1 MQTSFEVPSHAWQ
14 TSLYFLV
21 SFFLEPEIFSPAPLL
36 PGNIYLYLEA
46 FFEWSDYWK
55 IQSTWFGRFTVCF
68 NMTNHTLCNIAK
80 FKKWPIFMSKL
91 KESIPCGFVLP
102 SAQWLTTTPVP
113 HAPLEIQSQ
122 FLILWYLT
130 KKPEHTLA
138 MQKTLLTNLLATDCR
153 GILSETWIWAIL
165 CYKSWSRKLFLLEQL
180 INVDPVRTEKN
191 FSMYPNSTENR
202 IDFKWF

>member
-1 MQTSFEVPSHAWQ
+1 MHDRLPY
-14 TSLYFLV
+14 TSLSL
-21 SFFLEPEIFSPAPLL
+21 SSWSLRSSLQLPCCLEIFTFILKPSLNDLTTERFNVHGLADLQYVL
-36 PGNIYLYLEA
+36 
-46 FFEWSDYWK
+46 
-55 IQSTWFGRFTVCF
+55 TWQ
-68 NMTNHTLCNIAK
+68 I
-80 FKKWPIFMSKL
+80 
-91 KESIPCGFVLP
+91 IPCGFVLP

-165 CYKSWSRKLFLLEQL
+165 RYKSWSRKLFLLEQL